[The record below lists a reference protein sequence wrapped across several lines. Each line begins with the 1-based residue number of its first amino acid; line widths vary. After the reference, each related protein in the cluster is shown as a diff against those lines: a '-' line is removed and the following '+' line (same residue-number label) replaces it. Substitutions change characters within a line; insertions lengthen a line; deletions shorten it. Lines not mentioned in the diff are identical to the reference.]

1 MKKCALENMGIIQLH
16 DYMVK
21 EELKNGDLIEILKD
35 ELKEE
40 IPIYIY
46 YQRHRFVQPK
56 VRNFVN
62 LF

>member
-1 MKKCALENMGIIQLH
+1 MKNLATENMGIIQLH
-16 DYMVK
+16 DYML
-21 EELKNGDLIEILKD
+21 EEEIKNGSLIEILKD
-35 ELKEE
+35 NFKQE